1 MRQALARVLGGAA
14 VFAAFIAQA
23 QEAPC
28 RTPCLALPR
37 AKAEAPAKAPG
48 PAPVAQARPAPPK
61 RSAPPPSPAAAEAR
75 QQPMSR
81 RCTDIMTRAQVG
93 EPVSDRDMAYLR
105 SDC

>member
-1 MRQALARVLGGAA
+1 MFA
-14 VFAAFIAQA
+14 VAFVAQA

-28 RTPCLALPR
+28 RTPCLALPK
-37 AKAEAPAKAPG
+37 AKAEAPAKAPA
-48 PAPVAQARPAPPK
+48 PAPVAQARPAPQQPK
-61 RSAPPPSPAAAEAR
+61 RSAPPPSPAEAR
-75 QQPMSR
+75 QQQPLSR

>member
-1 MRQALARVLGGAA
+1 MRQALATVLGGAA

-37 AKAEAPAKAPG
+37 AKAEAPAKAPA
-48 PAPVAQARPAPPK
+48 PAPVAQARQARPQQ
-61 RSAPPPSPAAAEAR
+61 RSAPPPSPVVGAL

-81 RCTDIMTRAQVG
+81 RCTDITMRAQVG